1 MSDKKQSKQAK
12 SDDKSSAS
20 NSDVEKQSGLSA
32 SINISSPNAVVPEN
46 TATIVSNEKQSE
58 KATSAESI
66 KPTEASSKKPNE
78 KSAAPLKNNATTTS
92 NKSTTASA
100 KKPSNKDTVAKT
112 SHNKISKVA
121 IIALIIALLAILAS
135 AGHFYWN
142 EQQKAQYSQQL
153 NDVLERKLI
162 ENQKQVT
169 QLLANNSQNISQ
181 KVSQQF
187 SQNKLSNANEIN
199 ALADKVAQINRIEN
213 SNQTALTQLKQKLAS
228 LGQNQPSDWLLQEA
242 EYLIRVASRSLWLE
256 KTPSTAVSLLKD
268 AELRIK
274 ELNDPQFLAL
284 RQTIQ
289 QDVAQ
294 LQLLPTLATDDVI
307 LKLMVLE
314 QQVATLPMALFEI
327 PELNPAQRSLELTDN
342 ATDWRENLAKTWRK
356 FIDEYFTVT
365 RRTGNIEPLMSPQF
379 QQNLRENLSL
389 KMQTAIWAAS
399 KSKNEIYLQAL
410 NATERWINEYFD
422 LTKDENQ
429 HFLKTINTLKTATI
443 KVDYPNKLASLQAI
457 RQVLS
462 DKESSSLDTF
472 DNSNN
477 SNNSNSVET
486 PPATSEPATNPELS
500 EEL

>member
-1 MSDKKQSKQAK
+1 MSDKKQPKQTK

-20 NSDVEKQSGLSA
+20 NSNVEQQTGLSA
-32 SINISSPNAVVPEN
+32 TIKVSSANEVVPEN
-46 TATIVSNEKQSE
+46 PAIIAPNENQSE
-58 KATSAESI
+58 KAPSAASQ
-66 KPTEASSKKPNE
+66 KPTESSSKKPNE
-78 KSAAPLKNNATTTS
+78 KSEAPLKNNATTAS
-92 NKSTTASA
+92 SKPTTAST
-100 KKPSNKDTVAKT
+100 KKPIDKNTTTKTQQNKM
-112 SHNKISKVA
+112 SKVG

-135 AGHFYWN
+135 VGHFYWN

-162 ENQKQVT
+162 ENQQQVA
-169 QLLANNSQNISQ
+169 QQLANNSQNISQ

-187 SQNKLSNANEIN
+187 SQNKLSNTNEIN

-314 QQVATLPMALFEI
+314 QQIATLPMALFEI
-327 PELNPAQRSLELTDN
+327 PDLNPAQSSLALTDN
-342 ATDWRENLAKTWRK
+342 AADWRENLAKTWRK

-365 RRTGNIEPLMSPQF
+365 RRTGNVEPLMSPQF

-389 KMQTAIWAAS
+389 KVQTAIWAAS

-422 LTKDENQ
+422 LTTDENQ
-429 HFLKTINTLKTATI
+429 HFLQTINTLKTATI

-462 DKESSSLDTF
+462 DKESSSVEVF
-472 DNSNN
+472 DS
-477 SNNSNSVET
+477 SKSVET
-486 PPATSEPATNPELS
+486 PPATPEPATSSELN

>member
-1 MSDKKQSKQAK
+1 M
-12 SDDKSSAS
+12 
-20 NSDVEKQSGLSA
+20 
-32 SINISSPNAVVPEN
+32 
-46 TATIVSNEKQSE
+46 
-58 KATSAESI
+58 
-66 KPTEASSKKPNE
+66 
-78 KSAAPLKNNATTTS
+78 
-92 NKSTTASA
+92 
-100 KKPSNKDTVAKT
+100 
-112 SHNKISKVA
+112 
-121 IIALIIALLAILAS
+121 
-135 AGHFYWN
+135 
-142 EQQKAQYSQQL
+142 
-153 NDVLERKLI
+153 
-162 ENQKQVT
+162 
-169 QLLANNSQNISQ
+169 
-181 KVSQQF
+181 
-187 SQNKLSNANEIN
+187 
-199 ALADKVAQINRIEN
+199 
-213 SNQTALTQLKQKLAS
+213 KQKLAS

-314 QQVATLPMALFEI
+314 QQIATLPMALFEI
-327 PELNPAQRSLELTDN
+327 PDLNPAQSSLALTDN
-342 ATDWRENLAKTWRK
+342 AADWRENLAKTWRK

-365 RRTGNIEPLMSPQF
+365 RRTGNVEPLMSPQF

-389 KMQTAIWAAS
+389 KVQTAIWAAS

-422 LTKDENQ
+422 LTTDENQ
-429 HFLKTINTLKTATI
+429 HFLQTINTLKTATI

-462 DKESSSLDTF
+462 DKESSSVEVF
-472 DNSNN
+472 DS
-477 SNNSNSVET
+477 SKSVET
-486 PPATSEPATNPELS
+486 PPATPEPATSSELN